1 MSDTILDT
9 GKLQSE
15 KINVLP
21 SKIFTLLIG
30 GRVEQSIA
38 DIPFHI

>member
-21 SKIFTLLIG
+21 SKIFTLLMV
-30 GRVEQSIA
+30 VELNNL
-38 DIPFHI
+38 